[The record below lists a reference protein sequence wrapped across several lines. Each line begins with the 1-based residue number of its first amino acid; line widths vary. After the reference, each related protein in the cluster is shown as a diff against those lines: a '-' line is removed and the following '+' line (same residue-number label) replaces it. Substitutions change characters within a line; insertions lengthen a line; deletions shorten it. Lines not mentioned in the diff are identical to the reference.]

1 MPPTLAGAGTYLF
14 RISGYGF
21 RWSRIRVI
29 IKKKKKIK
37 KKWCIVLLASILLC
51 DEDVTLLFVCHPVP
65 CRRKGG

>member
-29 IKKKKKIK
+29 IKKKKKK
-37 KKWCIVLLASILLC
+37 KKNGVQSYLLVFC
-51 DEDVTLLFVCHPVP
+51 CVM
-65 CRRKGG
+65 RM

>member
-21 RWSRIRVI
+21 GWSRIRVI
-29 IKKKKKIK
+29 IKKKNEKKNGV
-37 KKWCIVLLASILLC
+37 VLLASILLC

>member
-21 RWSRIRVI
+21 RWS
-29 IKKKKKIK
+29 KKKKKK
-37 KKWCIVLLASILLC
+37 RCIVLLASILLC